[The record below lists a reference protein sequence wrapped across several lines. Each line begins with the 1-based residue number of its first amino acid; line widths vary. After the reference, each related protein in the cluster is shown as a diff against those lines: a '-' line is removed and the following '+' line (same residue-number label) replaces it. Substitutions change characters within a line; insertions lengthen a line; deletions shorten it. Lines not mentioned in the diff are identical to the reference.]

1 MRVKR
6 GYKRSRRRSRVLK
19 LAKGYF
25 GSKHALYNIA
35 RQQVERAL
43 GHAYIG
49 RRLKKRDIRGLWI
62 VRIGAAARLNGL
74 SYSRLMNGLKRAG
87 VELDRK
93 VLADLAATDPQAFAS
108 VAESAKQALAA

>member
-6 GYKRSRRRSRVLK
+6 GFKRARRRNRVLK

-43 GHAYIG
+43 AHAYVG
-49 RRLKKRDIRGLWI
+49 RRLKKRDFRGLWI
-62 VRIGAAARLNGL
+62 VRIGAAARQNGL
-74 SYSRLMNGLKRAG
+74 SYSSLMNGLKRAG

-93 VLADLAATDPQAFAS
+93 VLANLAATDPGAFAKI
-108 VAESAKQALAA
+108 ADTAKQALAA

>member
-6 GYKRSRRRSRVLK
+6 GFKRRRRRNRVLK

-25 GSKHALYNIA
+25 GSKNSLYNIA

-43 GHAYIG
+43 AHAYVG
-49 RRLKKRDIRGLWI
+49 RRLRKRDFRGLWI
-62 VRIGAAARLNGL
+62 VRIGAAARVNGL

-93 VLADLAATDPQAFAS
+93 VLADLAATDPGAFAR
-108 VAESAKQALAA
+108 VADTAKQALAA